1 MAKLIGTAP
10 NQTPTNADLGTMA
23 YQDSNQI
30 KVGTID
36 AKGKVQATDDVR
48 LVAATSTTR
57 RVNSFVA
64 DTAYNLGTSGGAA
77 IAFHR
82 TSDNSDEIG
91 FETHQHGT
99 SHLERF
105 RIGSLGQ
112 FGVGGATYGTS
123 GQVLTSGGASAA
135 PTWAEVGG
143 GAYNL
148 LSTTTAD
155 NSSGSITI
163 GSASLF
169 SSTYTSYEIIV
180 TDLVLA
186 NDTNVFYYH
195 EHDGTLKGK
204 TTSYPADYRY
214 LGIGVNQGSRNAAR
228 ASTSRADANYL
239 FMLQNGT
246 NETGGVANFRV
257 NISRPS
263 ETNTYKIVTHHG
275 AFIANLSVTG
285 GIGNVQ
291 LIDSA
296 GVWIGSDAT
305 TALTAITYE
314 TGAGNFVRG
323 TFKLYG
329 IS

>member
-1 MAKLIGTAP
+1 MTKLIGTAP

-91 FETHQHGT
+91 FETHKHGT

-135 PTWAEVGG
+135 PTWADAGG
-143 GAYNL
+143 GVPAGSVIYHAANTAPTGFL
-148 LSTTTAD
+148 KANGAAVSRTTYSDLFTAIGTTFGAGDGSSTFNVPDLRGEFPRGWDDSRGVDSGRSFGSAQSDQMESHIHGLSSAANFGGSHNRVLVGSGVFSSNNATTTSQGGTS
-155 NSSGSITI
+155 NSSENRPRNI
-163 GSASLF
+163 AL
-169 SSTYTSYEIIV
+169 
-180 TDLVLA
+180 LA
-186 NDTNVFYYH
+186 CIKY
-195 EHDGTLKGK
+195 
-204 TTSYPADYRY
+204 
-214 LGIGVNQGSRNAAR
+214 
-228 ASTSRADANYL
+228 
-239 FMLQNGT
+239 
-246 NETGGVANFRV
+246 
-257 NISRPS
+257 
-263 ETNTYKIVTHHG
+263 
-275 AFIANLSVTG
+275 
-285 GIGNVQ
+285 
-291 LIDSA
+291 
-296 GVWIGSDAT
+296 
-305 TALTAITYE
+305 
-314 TGAGNFVRG
+314 
-323 TFKLYG
+323 
-329 IS
+329 